1 MTIFLY
7 CFYMPSKPVK
17 AKNTK
22 PNDTKEVKD
31 EEEDLDVKGMF
42 EMIMTKL
49 GKLDIIEKRM
59 EIFETELK
67 EVKDSIEFAHSEL
80 HDLKKECKKID

>member
-1 MTIFLY
+1 M
-7 CFYMPSKPVK
+7 K
-17 AKNTK
+17 AKNSK

-42 EMIMTKL
+42 EMIITKL

-59 EIFETELK
+59 EICKTELK
-67 EVKDSIEFAHSEL
+67 EVKDSIEFAYW
-80 HDLKKECKKID
+80 